1 MRGSC
6 VTEAFLW
13 GVVRGMKCYI
23 LLLSANPPKDVKHP
37 PEPLEDRGSG
47 FAF

>member
-1 MRGSC
+1 MVCGVGGFG
-6 VTEAFLW
+6 VTFDTHE
-13 GVVRGMKCYI
+13 YNI
-23 LLLSANPPKDVKHP
+23 LLLSAKPPKDVKHP